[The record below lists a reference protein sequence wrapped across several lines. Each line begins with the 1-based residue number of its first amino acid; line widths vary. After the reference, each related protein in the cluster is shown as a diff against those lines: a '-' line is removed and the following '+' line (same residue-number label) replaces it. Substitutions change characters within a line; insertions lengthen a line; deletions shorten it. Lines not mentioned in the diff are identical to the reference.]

1 MRDEQIFALLQQE
14 RTHNTNVSFLGDR
27 QAKFGVEALAEV
39 TSERFS
45 MVRAFFSPSWF
56 IKRFETVYQAKAK
69 AFNEKMNASIAREK
83 LKI

>member
-27 QAKFGVEALAEV
+27 QAKFGVEALVETIAV
-39 TSERFS
+39 RGS
-45 MVRAFFSPSWF
+45 MIRAFFSPTWF
-56 IKRFETVYQAKAK
+56 QKRFEAIYQAKAK